1 MNLKEINM
9 NDLPEDVKKIFN
21 IFDREWT
28 PIYLVGG
35 CVRDMLLGTTPKDY
49 DFTVET
55 TPENIENILRL
66 YHIPFNAMSAK
77 YGTIV
82 ARIGNEEYEI
92 TSTRKESDYVDNR
105 HPEEVI
111 FGVSIEE
118 DLKRRDFTINAMA
131 LDKEGTLIDPF
142 DGQYDLN
149 VGLIKTVG
157 NPDIRFKEDPLRI
170 MRALRFLITKNFYL
184 VCIDSITTN
193 AMLKNKDLLNHISK
207 ERITAELNKILTCG
221 TPIKPVFSNEKVME
235 IIKVIIPELGP
246 CMHFEQHNKY
256 HHQDVYN
263 HILSVVDNCKTDKF
277 EVKLAALLHDIGK
290 PQTYVTD
297 AEGWGHF
304 YGHAKV
310 SRDIAETVIDERLS
324 LTAREKDLVLALVEH
339 HDMEVH
345 VTEKC
350 ARRMLNKFDRDFL
363 SDFCILRQ
371 ADRDDHVNLDPNRPL
386 VNLNDFMATVDE
398 EIKKNTAV
406 KVSDLAV
413 RGNDLMD
420 TFHISGP
427 TVGQTLKALLDAVM
441 DEKVTNDKDTLL
453 AFAAQYLEKDTDLE
467 EER

>member
-9 NDLPEDVKKIFN
+9 KDLPEDVKKIFN

-55 TPENIENILRL
+55 PPENIENILRL

-92 TSTRKESDYVDNR
+92 TSTRKEADYVDNR

-131 LDKEGTLIDPF
+131 MDSKGNIIDSF
-142 DGQYDLN
+142 DGNKCFDMEN
-149 VGLIKTVG
+149 HLIKTVG
-157 NPDIRFKEDPLRI
+157 NPETRFKEDPLRI
-170 MRALRFLITKNFYL
+170 MRALRFSITKGFQL
-184 VCIDSITTN
+184 DAATQK
-193 AMLKNKDLLNHISK
+193 AMVDCKDMLNNISK
-207 ERITAELNKILTCG
+207 ERITAELRKILTAG
-221 TPIKPVFSNEKVME
+221 VDIQPYFANSDMMK

-386 VNLNDFMATVDE
+386 VNLNEFMAIVDE

-453 AFAAQYLEKDTDLE
+453 AFAAQYLEKDIDLE

>member
-55 TPENIENILRL
+55 PPENIENILRL

-77 YGTIV
+77 YGTII
-82 ARIGNEEYEI
+82 ARINGEDYEI
-92 TSTRKESDYVDNR
+92 TSTRKEADYVDNR

-131 LDKEGTLIDPF
+131 MDSKGNIIDSF
-142 DGQYDLN
+142 DGNKCFDLEN
-149 VGLIKTVG
+149 HLIKTVG
-157 NPDIRFKEDPLRI
+157 NPETRFKEDPLRI
-170 MRALRFLITKNFYL
+170 MRALRFTITKGFQL
-184 VCIDSITTN
+184 DAATQK
-193 AMLKNKDLLNHISK
+193 AMVDCKDMLNNISK
-207 ERITAELNKILTCG
+207 ERITAELRKILTAG
-221 TPIKPVFSNEKVME
+221 VDIQPYFANSDMMK

-324 LTAREKDLVLALVEH
+324 LTAREKDHVLALVEH

-441 DEKVTNDKDTLL
+441 DEKVTNDKDALL
-453 AFAAQYLEKDTDLE
+453 AFAAQYLEKDIDLE

>member
-9 NDLPEDVKKIFN
+9 KNLPEDVKKIFN

-92 TSTRKESDYVDNR
+92 TSTRKEADYVDNR

-131 LDKEGTLIDPF
+131 MDSKGNIIDSF
-142 DGQYDLN
+142 DGNKCFDLEN
-149 VGLIKTVG
+149 HLIKTVG
-157 NPDIRFKEDPLRI
+157 NPETRFKEDPLRI
-170 MRALRFLITKNFYL
+170 MRALRFSITKGFQL
-184 VCIDSITTN
+184 DAATQK
-193 AMLKNKDLLNHISK
+193 AMVDCKDMLNNISK
-207 ERITAELNKILTCG
+207 ERITAELRKILTAG
-221 TPIKPVFSNEKVME
+221 VDIQPYFANSDMMK

-324 LTAREKDLVLALVEH
+324 LTAREKDHVLALVEH

-441 DEKVTNDKDTLL
+441 DEKVTNDKDALL
-453 AFAAQYLEKDTDLE
+453 AFAAQYLEKDIDLE

>member
-1 MNLKEINM
+1 MNLKKINM

-35 CVRDMLLGTTPKDY
+35 CVRDMFLGTTPKDY

-55 TPENIENILRL
+55 PPENIENILRL

-92 TSTRKESDYVDNR
+92 TSTRKEADYVDNR

-131 LDKEGTLIDPF
+131 MDSKGNIIDSF
-142 DGQYDLN
+142 DGNKCFDLEN
-149 VGLIKTVG
+149 HLIKTVG
-157 NPDIRFKEDPLRI
+157 NPETRFKEDPLRI
-170 MRALRFLITKNFYL
+170 MRALRFSITKGFQL
-184 VCIDSITTN
+184 DAATQK
-193 AMLKNKDLLNHISK
+193 AMVDCKDMLNNISK
-207 ERITAELNKILTCG
+207 ERITAELRKILTAG
-221 TPIKPVFSNEKVME
+221 VDIQPYFANSDMMK
-235 IIKVIIPELGP
+235 IIKVIIPELEP

-386 VNLNDFMATVDE
+386 VNLNEFMATVDE

-420 TFHISGP
+420 TFHIFGP

-441 DEKVTNDKDTLL
+441 DEKVTNDKDALL

>member
-9 NDLPEDVKKIFN
+9 KDLPEDVKKIFN

-55 TPENIENILRL
+55 PPENIENILRL

-77 YGTIV
+77 YGTII
-82 ARIGNEEYEI
+82 ARINGEDYEI
-92 TSTRKESDYVDNR
+92 TSTRKEADYVDNR

-131 LDKEGTLIDPF
+131 MDSKGNIIDSF
-142 DGQYDLN
+142 DGNKCFDLEN
-149 VGLIKTVG
+149 HLIKTVG
-157 NPDIRFKEDPLRI
+157 NPETRFKEDPLRI
-170 MRALRFLITKNFYL
+170 MRALRFSITKGFQL
-184 VCIDSITTN
+184 DAPTQK
-193 AMLKNKDLLNHISK
+193 AMVDCKDMLNNISK
-207 ERITAELNKILTCG
+207 ERITAELRKILTAG
-221 TPIKPVFSNEKVME
+221 VDIQPYFANSDMMK
-235 IIKVIIPELGP
+235 IIKVIIPELEP

-277 EVKLAALLHDIGK
+277 EIKLAALLHDIGK

-398 EIKKNTAV
+398 EIKKNAAV

-441 DEKVTNDKDTLL
+441 DEKVTNDKDMLL
-453 AFAAQYLEKDTDLE
+453 AFAAQYLEKDIDLE

>member
-55 TPENIENILRL
+55 PPENIENILRL

-82 ARIGNEEYEI
+82 ARIGNEDYEI
-92 TSTRKESDYVDNR
+92 TSTRKEAEYVDNR

-131 LDKEGTLIDPF
+131 MDSKGNIIDSF
-142 DGQYDLN
+142 DGNKCFDLEN
-149 VGLIKTVG
+149 HLIKTVG
-157 NPDIRFKEDPLRI
+157 NPETRFKEDPLRI
-170 MRALRFLITKNFYL
+170 MRALRFSITKGFQL
-184 VCIDSITTN
+184 DAPTQK
-193 AMLKNKDLLNHISK
+193 AMVDCKDMLNNISK
-207 ERITAELNKILTCG
+207 ERITAELRKILTAG
-221 TPIKPVFSNEKVME
+221 VDIQPYFANSDMMK
-235 IIKVIIPELGP
+235 IIKVIIPELEP

-277 EVKLAALLHDIGK
+277 EIKLAALLHDIGK

-386 VNLNDFMATVDE
+386 VNLNEFMAAVDE

-441 DEKVTNDKDTLL
+441 DEKVTNDKDALL
-453 AFAAQYLEKDTDLE
+453 TFAAEYLEKDTDLE

>member
-9 NDLPEDVKKIFN
+9 KDLPEDVKKIFN

-55 TPENIENILRL
+55 PPENIENILRL

-77 YGTIV
+77 YGTII
-82 ARIGNEEYEI
+82 ARINGEDYEI
-92 TSTRKESDYVDNR
+92 TSTRKEADYVDNR

-131 LDKEGTLIDPF
+131 MDSKGNIIDSF
-142 DGQYDLN
+142 DGNKCFDLEN
-149 VGLIKTVG
+149 HLIKTVG
-157 NPDIRFKEDPLRI
+157 NPETRFKEDPLRI
-170 MRALRFLITKNFYL
+170 MRALRFTITKGFQL
-184 VCIDSITTN
+184 DAATQK
-193 AMLKNKDLLNHISK
+193 AMVDCKDMLNNISK
-207 ERITAELNKILTCG
+207 ERITAELRKILTAG
-221 TPIKPVFSNEKVME
+221 VDIQPYFANSDMMK
-235 IIKVIIPELGP
+235 IIKVIIPELEP

-324 LTAREKDLVLALVEH
+324 LTARKKDLVLALVEH

-386 VNLNDFMATVDE
+386 VNLNEFMAAVDE

-441 DEKVTNDKDTLL
+441 DEKVTNDKDMLL

>member
-55 TPENIENILRL
+55 QPENIENILKL

-92 TSTRKESDYVDNR
+92 TSTRKEADYVDNR

-131 LDKEGTLIDPF
+131 MDSKGNIIDSF
-142 DGQYDLN
+142 DGNKCFDLEN
-149 VGLIKTVG
+149 HLIKTVG
-157 NPDIRFKEDPLRI
+157 NPETRFKEDPLRI
-170 MRALRFLITKNFYL
+170 MRALRFSITKGFQL
-184 VCIDSITTN
+184 DAATQK
-193 AMLKNKDLLNHISK
+193 AMVDCKDMLNNISK
-207 ERITAELNKILTCG
+207 ERITAELRKILTAG
-221 TPIKPVFSNEKVME
+221 VDIQPYFANSDMMK
-235 IIKVIIPELGP
+235 IIKVIIPELEP

-386 VNLNDFMATVDE
+386 VNLNEFMAIVDE

-420 TFHISGP
+420 TFHIFGP

-441 DEKVTNDKDTLL
+441 DEKVTNDKDALL

>member
-55 TPENIENILRL
+55 PPENIENILRL
-66 YHIPFNAMSAK
+66 YHIPFNAMSAR

-92 TSTRKESDYVDNR
+92 TSTRKEADYVDNR

-131 LDKEGTLIDPF
+131 MDSKGNIIDSF
-142 DGQYDLN
+142 DGNKCFDMEN
-149 VGLIKTVG
+149 HLIKTVG
-157 NPDIRFKEDPLRI
+157 NPETRFKEDPLRI
-170 MRALRFLITKNFYL
+170 MRALRFSITKGFQL
-184 VCIDSITTN
+184 DAATQK
-193 AMLKNKDLLNHISK
+193 AMVDCKDMLNNISK
-207 ERITAELNKILTCG
+207 ERITAELRKILTAG
-221 TPIKPVFSNEKVME
+221 VDIQPYFANSDMMK

-441 DEKVTNDKDTLL
+441 DEKVTNDKDMLL
-453 AFAAQYLEKDTDLE
+453 AFAAQYLEKDIDLE

>member
-1 MNLKEINM
+1 MNLKKINM

-35 CVRDMLLGTTPKDY
+35 CVRDMFLGTTPKDY

-55 TPENIENILRL
+55 PPENIENILRL

-92 TSTRKESDYVDNR
+92 TSTRKEADYVDNR

-131 LDKEGTLIDPF
+131 MDSKGNIIDSF
-142 DGQYDLN
+142 DGNKCFDLEN
-149 VGLIKTVG
+149 HLIKTVG
-157 NPDIRFKEDPLRI
+157 NPETRFKEDPLRI
-170 MRALRFLITKNFYL
+170 MRALRFSITKGFQL
-184 VCIDSITTN
+184 DAATQK
-193 AMLKNKDLLNHISK
+193 AMVDCKDMLNNISK
-207 ERITAELNKILTCG
+207 ERITAELRKILTAG
-221 TPIKPVFSNEKVME
+221 VDIQPYFANSDMMK
-235 IIKVIIPELGP
+235 IIKVIIPELEP

-386 VNLNDFMATVDE
+386 VNLNEFMAIVDE

-420 TFHISGP
+420 TFHIFGP

-453 AFAAQYLEKDTDLE
+453 AFAAQYLEKDIDLE

>member
-55 TPENIENILRL
+55 PPENIENILRL

-92 TSTRKESDYVDNR
+92 TSTRKEADYVDNR

-131 LDKEGTLIDPF
+131 MDSKGNIIDSF
-142 DGQYDLN
+142 DGNKCFDMEN
-149 VGLIKTVG
+149 HLIKTVG
-157 NPDIRFKEDPLRI
+157 NPETRFKEDPLRI
-170 MRALRFLITKNFYL
+170 MRALRFSITKGFQL
-184 VCIDSITTN
+184 DAATQK
-193 AMLKNKDLLNHISK
+193 AMVDCKDMLNNISK
-207 ERITAELNKILTCG
+207 ERITAELRKILTAG
-221 TPIKPVFSNEKVME
+221 VDIQPYFASSDMMK

-297 AEGWGHF
+297 AEGCGHF

-386 VNLNDFMATVDE
+386 VNLNNFMATVDE

-427 TVGQTLKALLDAVM
+427 IVGQTLKALLDAVM
-441 DEKVTNDKDTLL
+441 DEKVTNAKDTLL

>member
-55 TPENIENILRL
+55 PPENIENILRL

-92 TSTRKESDYVDNR
+92 TSTRKEADYVDNR

-131 LDKEGTLIDPF
+131 MDSKGNIIDSF
-142 DGQYDLN
+142 DGNKCFDMEN
-149 VGLIKTVG
+149 HLIKTVG
-157 NPDIRFKEDPLRI
+157 NPETRFKEDPLRI
-170 MRALRFLITKNFYL
+170 MRALRFSITKGFQL
-184 VCIDSITTN
+184 DVATQK
-193 AMLKNKDLLNHISK
+193 AMVDCKDMLNNISK
-207 ERITAELNKILTCG
+207 ERITAELRKILTAG
-221 TPIKPVFSNEKVME
+221 VDIQPYFANSDMMKV
-235 IIKVIIPELGP
+235 IKVIIPELGP

-371 ADRDDHVNLDPNRPL
+371 ADRDDHVNLDPNRSL

-427 TVGQTLKALLDAVM
+427 TIGQTLKALLDAVM

>member
-55 TPENIENILRL
+55 PPENIENILRL

-82 ARIGNEEYEI
+82 ARIENEEYEI
-92 TSTRKESDYVDNR
+92 TSTRKEADYVDNR

-131 LDKEGTLIDPF
+131 MDSKGNIIDSF
-142 DGQYDLN
+142 DGNKCFDMEN
-149 VGLIKTVG
+149 HLIKTVG
-157 NPDIRFKEDPLRI
+157 NPETRFKEDPLRI
-170 MRALRFLITKNFYL
+170 MRALRFSITKGFQL
-184 VCIDSITTN
+184 DAATQK
-193 AMLKNKDLLNHISK
+193 AMVDCKDMLNNISK
-207 ERITAELNKILTCG
+207 ERITAELRKILTAG
-221 TPIKPVFSNEKVME
+221 VDIQPYFANSDMMK

-386 VNLNDFMATVDE
+386 VNLNEFMATVDE

-420 TFHISGP
+420 IFHIFGP

-453 AFAAQYLEKDTDLE
+453 AFAAQYLEKDIDLE

>member
-55 TPENIENILRL
+55 PPENIENILRL
-66 YHIPFNAMSAK
+66 YHIPFNAMSAR

-92 TSTRKESDYVDNR
+92 TSTRKEADYVDNR

-131 LDKEGTLIDPF
+131 MDSKGNIIDSF
-142 DGQYDLN
+142 DGNKCFDLEN
-149 VGLIKTVG
+149 HLIKTVG
-157 NPDIRFKEDPLRI
+157 NPETRFKEDPLRI
-170 MRALRFLITKNFYL
+170 MRALRFSITKGFQL
-184 VCIDSITTN
+184 DAATQK
-193 AMLKNKDLLNHISK
+193 AMVDCKDMLNNISK
-207 ERITAELNKILTCG
+207 ERITAELRKILTAG
-221 TPIKPVFSNEKVME
+221 VDIQPYFANSDMMK
-235 IIKVIIPELGP
+235 IIKVIIPELEP

-453 AFAAQYLEKDTDLE
+453 AFAANILKRIQI
-467 EER
+467 

>member
-35 CVRDMLLGTTPKDY
+35 CVRDMLLGATPKDY

-92 TSTRKESDYVDNR
+92 TSTRKEADYVDNR

-131 LDKEGTLIDPF
+131 MDSKGNIIDSF
-142 DGQYDLN
+142 DGNKCFDMEN
-149 VGLIKTVG
+149 HLIKTVG
-157 NPDIRFKEDPLRI
+157 NPETRFKEYPLRI
-170 MRALRFLITKNFYL
+170 MRALRFSITKGFQL
-184 VCIDSITTN
+184 DAATQK
-193 AMLKNKDLLNHISK
+193 AMVDCKDMLNNISK
-207 ERITAELNKILTCG
+207 ERITTELRKILTAG
-221 TPIKPVFSNEKVME
+221 VDIQPYFANSDMMK

-386 VNLNDFMATVDE
+386 VNLNEFMAAVDE

-441 DEKVTNDKDTLL
+441 DEKVTNDKDALL
-453 AFAAQYLEKDTDLE
+453 TFAAEYLEKDTDLE

>member
-55 TPENIENILRL
+55 PPENIENILRL

-92 TSTRKESDYVDNR
+92 TSTRKEADYVDNR

-131 LDKEGTLIDPF
+131 MDSKGNIIDSF
-142 DGQYDLN
+142 DGNKCFDMEN
-149 VGLIKTVG
+149 HLIKTVG
-157 NPDIRFKEDPLRI
+157 NPETRFKEDPLRI
-170 MRALRFLITKNFYL
+170 MRALRFSITKGFQL
-184 VCIDSITTN
+184 DAATQK
-193 AMLKNKDLLNHISK
+193 AMVDCKDMLNSISK
-207 ERITAELNKILTCG
+207 ERITAELRKILTAG
-221 TPIKPVFSNEKVME
+221 VDIQPYFANSDMMK

-310 SRDIAETVIDERLS
+310 SRNIAETVIDERLS

-363 SDFCILRQ
+363 SDFCVLRQ

-386 VNLNDFMATVDE
+386 VNLNEFMATVDE
-398 EIKKNTAV
+398 EIKKDSAV

-420 TFHISGP
+420 TFHIFGP

-453 AFAAQYLEKDTDLE
+453 AFATEYLEKDIDLE

>member
-9 NDLPEDVKKIFN
+9 KNLPEDVKKIFN

-92 TSTRKESDYVDNR
+92 TSTRKEADYVDNR

-118 DLKRRDFTINAMA
+118 DLKRRDFTINAMVM
-131 LDKEGTLIDPF
+131 DSKGNIIDSF
-142 DGQYDLN
+142 DGNKCFDLEN
-149 VGLIKTVG
+149 HLIKTVG
-157 NPDIRFKEDPLRI
+157 NPETRFKEDPLRI
-170 MRALRFLITKNFYL
+170 MRALRFSITKGFQL
-184 VCIDSITTN
+184 DAPTQK
-193 AMLKNKDLLNHISK
+193 AMVDCKDMLNNISK
-207 ERITAELNKILTCG
+207 ERITAELRKILTAG
-221 TPIKPVFSNEKVME
+221 VDIQPYFANSDMMK
-235 IIKVIIPELGP
+235 IIKVIIPELEP

-277 EVKLAALLHDIGK
+277 EIKLAALLHDIGK

-398 EIKKNTAV
+398 EIKKNAAV

-441 DEKVTNDKDTLL
+441 DEKVTNDKDMLL

>member
-1 MNLKEINM
+1 MNLKEINI

-55 TPENIENILRL
+55 PPENIENILRL
-66 YHIPFNAMSAK
+66 YHIPFNAMSAR

-92 TSTRKESDYVDNR
+92 TSTRKEADYVDNR

-118 DLKRRDFTINAMA
+118 DLKRRDFTINTMAM
-131 LDKEGTLIDPF
+131 DSKGNIIDSF
-142 DGQYDLN
+142 DGNKCFDLEN
-149 VGLIKTVG
+149 HLIKTVG
-157 NPDIRFKEDPLRI
+157 NPETRFKEDPLRI
-170 MRALRFLITKNFYL
+170 MRALRFSITKEFQL
-184 VCIDSITTN
+184 DAATQK
-193 AMLKNKDLLNHISK
+193 AMVDCKDMLNNISK
-207 ERITAELNKILTCG
+207 ERITAELRKILTAG
-221 TPIKPVFSNEKVME
+221 VDIQPYFANSDMMK

-310 SRDIAETVIDERLS
+310 SRDIAETVINERLS

-453 AFAAQYLEKDTDLE
+453 AFATQYLEKDTDLE

>member
-55 TPENIENILRL
+55 PPENIENILRL
-66 YHIPFNAMSAK
+66 YHIPFNAMSER

-92 TSTRKESDYVDNR
+92 TSTRKEADYVDNR

-131 LDKEGTLIDPF
+131 MDSKGNIIDSF
-142 DGQYDLN
+142 DGNKCFDLEN
-149 VGLIKTVG
+149 HLIKTVG
-157 NPDIRFKEDPLRI
+157 NPETRFKEDPLRI
-170 MRALRFLITKNFYL
+170 MRALRFSITKGFQL
-184 VCIDSITTN
+184 DAATQK
-193 AMLKNKDLLNHISK
+193 AMVDCKDMLNNISK
-207 ERITAELNKILTCG
+207 ERITAELRKILTAG
-221 TPIKPVFSNEKVME
+221 VDIQPYFANSDMMK
-235 IIKVIIPELGP
+235 IIKVIIPELEP

>member
-1 MNLKEINM
+1 MNLKEINI
-9 NDLPEDVKKIFN
+9 NNLPEDVKKIFN

-55 TPENIENILRL
+55 PPENIENILRL
-66 YHIPFNAMSAK
+66 YHIPFNAMSAR

-92 TSTRKESDYVDNR
+92 TSTRKEADYVDNR

-131 LDKEGTLIDPF
+131 IDSKGNIIDSF
-142 DGQYDLN
+142 DGNKCFDMEN
-149 VGLIKTVG
+149 HLIKTVG
-157 NPDIRFKEDPLRI
+157 NPETRFKEDPLRI
-170 MRALRFLITKNFYL
+170 MRALRFSITKGFQL
-184 VCIDSITTN
+184 DVATQK
-193 AMLKNKDLLNHISK
+193 AMVDCKDMLNNISK
-207 ERITAELNKILTCG
+207 ERITAELRKILTAG
-221 TPIKPVFSNEKVME
+221 VDIQPYFANSDMMK

-324 LTAREKDLVLALVEH
+324 FTAREKDLVLALVEH

-371 ADRDDHVNLDPNRPL
+371 ADRDDHVNLDPNRSL

-427 TVGQTLKALLDAVM
+427 TIGQTLKALLDAVM

>member
-9 NDLPEDVKKIFN
+9 KNLPEDVKKIFN

-28 PIYLVGG
+28 PIYLAGG

-92 TSTRKESDYVDNR
+92 TSTRKEADYVDNR

-131 LDKEGTLIDPF
+131 MDSKGNIIDSF
-142 DGQYDLN
+142 DGNKCFDLEN
-149 VGLIKTVG
+149 HLIKTVG
-157 NPDIRFKEDPLRI
+157 NPETRFKEDPLRI
-170 MRALRFLITKNFYL
+170 MRALRFSITKGFQL
-184 VCIDSITTN
+184 DAPTQK
-193 AMLKNKDLLNHISK
+193 AMVDCKDMLNNISK
-207 ERITAELNKILTCG
+207 ERITAELRKILTAG
-221 TPIKPVFSNEKVME
+221 VDIQPYFANSDMMK
-235 IIKVIIPELGP
+235 IIKVIIPELEP

-277 EVKLAALLHDIGK
+277 EIKLAALLHDIGK

-398 EIKKNTAV
+398 EIKKNAAV

-441 DEKVTNDKDTLL
+441 DEKVTNDKDMLL
-453 AFAAQYLEKDTDLE
+453 AFAAQYLEKDIDLE

>member
-55 TPENIENILRL
+55 PPENIENILRL

-82 ARIGNEEYEI
+82 ARIGNEDYEI
-92 TSTRKESDYVDNR
+92 TSTRKEAEYVDNR

-131 LDKEGTLIDPF
+131 MDSKGNIIDSF
-142 DGQYDLN
+142 DGNKCFDLEN
-149 VGLIKTVG
+149 HLIKTVG
-157 NPDIRFKEDPLRI
+157 NPETRFKEDPLRI
-170 MRALRFLITKNFYL
+170 MRALRFSITKGFQL
-184 VCIDSITTN
+184 DAPTQK
-193 AMLKNKDLLNHISK
+193 AMVDCKDMLNNISK
-207 ERITAELNKILTCG
+207 ERITAELRKILTAG
-221 TPIKPVFSNEKVME
+221 VDIQPYFANSDMMK
-235 IIKVIIPELGP
+235 IIKVIIPELEP

-277 EVKLAALLHDIGK
+277 EIKLAALLHDIGK

-297 AEGWGHF
+297 SEGWGHF

-386 VNLNDFMATVDE
+386 VNLNEFMAAVDE

-441 DEKVTNDKDTLL
+441 DEKVTNDKDALL
-453 AFAAQYLEKDTDLE
+453 TFAAEYLEKDTDLE